1 MATKDEIFA
10 FAAQEAERQGVPL
23 SLVQGVIEAESG
35 GRFDARGPKTR
46 SGETAFGPMQLMA
59 GTAKDLGVNRMDW
72 ADNIRGGVKY
82 LGQLSQRFN
91 SPELVLAAYNAGPG
105 NVERYGGVPP
115 FKETQN
121 YVKKVQ
127 NFMSKSTE
135 DDDFVP
141 FEQAPQTRSLQARQP
156 RDVAIDVSFP
166 QGMGDQQ
173 TTRSM
178 QPAQPE
184 DDDFVPF
191 TAAAPAPASTA
202 RQTPN
207 VTNIVD
213 AVRAQANQPPNQ
225 FLQDVR
231 SSFNPMDVL
240 RGQTTTGQLAR
251 GTGNLIASGIQSGLS
266 RLGFSDEY
274 LGIDRTKQPAPAA
287 PTQSI
292 SDILSG
298 VAKTATE
305 RPGLLV
311 GGMATGLLDPLNLA
325 LPGGIQKSLAAATPR
340 AVAQAAPRTVAAA
353 QNVGTAALSG
363 GITSGAAQLANTGTI
378 NPAQLGNEMAA
389 GAVMAAPVAGVGA
402 ITTPRQPAQLTQSQ
416 QVAQQAIQQGATL
429 PPTQVNPTMLNRLLE
444 GFSGKQ
450 QTSQV
455 ASIKNQEVINT
466 QARKSLGLAP
476 DTPITPQVL
485 QDYRNVKGQAYDALR
500 SNPAYYTDKT
510 FINNIDTRVK
520 DLQKL
525 ASTTDVARELNV
537 LNGLKQL
544 RFDGDGLVEQMKR
557 LKFDGE
563 ANAISMD
570 PANKSLGQAQKFAA
584 RQLEDLAERNL
595 TKFNQPDVMSN
606 FKQARQDIAKS
617 YTIEKSLNAATG
629 DVSGSK
635 LGQRAA
641 AGKIVPSELQALS
654 NAAAA
659 FPSAFQNVARIGSVP
674 GISPLDVGAAGIAA
688 ASASNPALL
697 ATVAGRPLARSAIT
711 SAPFQ
716 NRMLPN
722 TTPRVP
728 GLLNRMTTDPLANYG
743 IGMLPQYGVQ

>member
-35 GRFDARGPKTR
+35 GKFNAEGPKTR
-46 SGETAFGPMQLMA
+46 TGETAFGPMQLMA
-59 GTAKDLGVNRMDW
+59 ATAKGLGVDRMNW
-72 ADNIRGGVKY
+72 QDNIRGGVKY
-82 LGQLSQRFN
+82 LNQLSQRFS
-91 SPELVLAAYNAGPG
+91 SPDLVLAAYNAGPG
-105 NVERYGGVPP
+105 NVEKYGGVPP

-127 NFMSKSTE
+127 NFMSKAET

-141 FEQAPQTRSLQARQP
+141 FEQAPQTRSVEPRQP
-156 RDVAIDVSFP
+156 RDVEIDVSFP
-166 QGMGDQQ
+166 QGMGNEPA
-173 TTRSM
+173 TRSM
-178 QPAQPE
+178 QADQT

-191 TAAAPAPASTA
+191 AAAPAP
-202 RQTPN
+202 TPN
-207 VTNIVD
+207 IANIVD
-213 AVRAQANQPPNQ
+213 SVRAQANQPPNQ

-240 RGQTTTGQLAR
+240 RGKTTTGQLAM
-251 GTGNLIASGIQSGLS
+251 GAGNLINTGIQNVLGS
-266 RLGFSDEY
+266 LGFSDEY
-274 LGIDRTKQPAPAA
+274 LGRDRTQQPAPAA

-298 VAKTATE
+298 VYKTATE

-311 GGMATGLLDPLNLA
+311 GGMGTAMLDPLNLA
-325 LPGGIQKSLAAATPR
+325 LPGGIQKSLVAATPK

-353 QNVGTAALSG
+353 QNVGTAAASG
-363 GITSGAAQLANTGTI
+363 GISSGAAQLANTGTI

-389 GAVMAAPVAGVGA
+389 SALMAAPVAGVGA
-402 ITTPRQPAQLTQSQ
+402 VTTPRQTAPLTQQ
-416 QVAQQAIQQGATL
+416 QQIAQQAIQQGATL
-429 PPTQVNPTMLNRLLE
+429 PPTQVNPSMLNRLLE

-485 QDYRNVKGQAYDALR
+485 QEYRNVKGQAYDALR

-563 ANAISMD
+563 SNAISMD
-570 PANKSLGQAQKFAA
+570 PANKSLGQAQKFAT

-654 NAAAA
+654 DAAAA

-728 GLLNRMTTDPLANYG
+728 GLLNRITTDPLANYG